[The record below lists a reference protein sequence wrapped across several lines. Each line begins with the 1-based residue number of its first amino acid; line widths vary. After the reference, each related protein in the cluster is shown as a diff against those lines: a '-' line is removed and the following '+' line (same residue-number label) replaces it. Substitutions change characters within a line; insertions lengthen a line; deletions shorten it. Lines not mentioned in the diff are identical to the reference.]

1 MSVNQAVAVSHLL
14 QVNWSLAN
22 PLAVAN
28 ISWPAT
34 RLEAIGITQTNQ
46 SGSVQIAVYNNSP
59 GKQIDALSRECYL
72 ITEKLIVDV
81 IVRNGGSDH
90 NSLAAAEASLEAV
103 VIEVYR
109 IIHLQDPYYVVSGE
123 PIHADAPE
131 ITRCMINVDAVYFH
145 ISA

>member
-1 MSVNQAVAVSHLL
+1 MSVNQALAVSQLL
-14 QVNWSLAN
+14 QANWSLAN

-34 RLEAIGITQTNQ
+34 RLEAIGITQ
-46 SGSVQIAVYNNSP
+46 SGTIQVAVYNNSP
-59 GKQIDALSRECYL
+59 AKTVDALANKCYL
-72 ITEKLIVDV
+72 ITEKFVIDI

-90 NSLAAAEASLEAV
+90 NSLAAAEGSLEAV
-103 VIEVYR
+103 MAEVYR
-109 IIHLQDPYYVVSGE
+109 IIHLQDPNYVVSGE